1 MGNRQRKGGERR
13 EGGPSESW
21 KEGKLERSRPRCFL
35 MTSGNFIL
43 AKMRT

>member
-13 EGGPSESW
+13 EGGVQV
-21 KEGKLERSRPRCFL
+21 KVGRKLERSRPRCFL